1 MRCWA
6 RTECG
11 RRWLVTVAVWLALA
25 AVGAARADD
34 GTAVT
39 AVDERFTNGMYIV
52 DASVRFVLTDDMRD
66 ALNSGIALIYDVEV
80 EIRSTGDWLWD
91 DVVARSVQ
99 RISLEYHSLSGT
111 YVVSNTTSKLRR
123 SFRDLDEALQAL
135 GDLSNLAIS
144 EERHLPKPGPYRGR
158 MRIGLDLQ
166 TLPAPL
172 RPIAYLSPSWPL
184 HSDWFEWTVK
194 Q

>member
-1 MRCWA
+1 
-6 RTECG
+6 
-11 RRWLVTVAVWLALA
+11 VTVAVWLTLA
-25 AVGAARADD
+25 AAGAARADE

-39 AVDERFTNGMYIV
+39 AVDEHFTNGMYIV

-144 EERHLPKPGPYRGR
+144 EERHLPRPGPYRAR